1 MIQSIKSVR
10 GLTLVEMMV
19 SLAIGLVLIAAVG
32 YAYLGSRAAYRQQE
46 GLARM
51 QEGARFA
58 FETLTYDIR
67 MAGFTGCRANSSV
80 NVLNGANWYGNLYS
94 QPLVGYETGA
104 APATIAGN
112 VVAGDSLA
120 VLRADNSAE
129 YSITN
134 HNPASAQFQLA
145 ANHDLKQG
153 EILVAT
159 DCSHSVTF
167 QMTNVNNNNTIATV
181 NHNAGNATVPG
192 NCTKGFG
199 QSAPGSGVPLCTANG
214 VAYTFNPGSRL
225 LRMSGNIYYI
235 GNNGNG
241 IPSLYRLR
249 LNAAGGNVGATAE
262 ELVEGVED
270 MQITYGVDTSNPAT
284 CSDTDGVVD
293 TYVDANAVPATA
305 PCATAEDDWKK
316 VLSVRISL
324 LMRTEDGIT
333 SQPQPYFFTNPLA
346 ATVPVDRRLRK
357 VFTTTVAVRNRL

>member
-1 MIQSIKSVR
+1 MSHPIKSVR
-10 GLTLVEMMV
+10 GLSLVELMV
-19 SLAIGLVLIAAVG
+19 AMAIGLVLIAAVG
-32 YAYLGSRAAYRQQE
+32 YAYLGSRSAYRQQE
-46 GLARM
+46 ALARM

-58 FETLTYDIR
+58 FETLTHDIR
-67 MAGFTGCRANSSV
+67 MAGFSGCRANTSV
-80 NVLNGANWYGNLYS
+80 SVLSGANWYGNLYS
-94 QPLVGYETGA
+94 QPLVGFETGA
-104 APATIAGN
+104 APATIAGS
-112 VVAGDSLA
+112 VAGGDSLA
-120 VLRADNSAE
+120 VLRADNSTE
-129 YSITN
+129 YTITS
-134 HNPASAQFQLA
+134 HNPTSAQFQLA

-167 QMTNVNNNNTIATV
+167 QMSNVNNNNTIDTV
-181 NHNAGNATVPG
+181 VHNTGAMVPG

-199 QSAPGSGVPLCTANG
+199 ESAPGSGVPLCTANG
-214 VAYTFNPGSRL
+214 VAYTFAPGSRI

-249 LNAAGGNVGATAE
+249 LNASGGNVGATAE

-284 CSDTDGVVD
+284 CADNDGSVD

-305 PCATAEDDWKK
+305 PCATLEDDWKK
-316 VLSVRISL
+316 ALSVRISL
-324 LMRTEDGIT
+324 LMRTENGIT

-346 ATVPVDRRLRK
+346 ATVPADRRLRK
-357 VFTTTVAVRNRL
+357 VFTTTIAVRNRL